1 MESQEEVAAFK
12 DYVPSE
18 TPAAAAAAGAPSPAP
33 SAGTDAK
40 DYPEHVQ
47 GIYLQKCVSI

>member
-18 TPAAAAAAGAPSPAP
+18 TPAAAAAGTPSPAP

-47 GIYLQKCVSI
+47 GIYLQNV